1 MEVIWRDAVRFDEN
15 RLVCKR
21 TGEGGIEMKMIG
33 AAALSILAIVGASFP
48 AVAQEKYPSKEI
60 HFICG
65 FPPGSGADIMVRF
78 FADKIG
84 KKTGHVIIVENRPG
98 GGGMLALTTTARA
111 APDGL
116 TILVSGGTAAA
127 INANLLRA
135 PPIDVGKEI
144 KAVATV
150 NQIPFVVAVD
160 PKSPYNSLADLTE
173 ALRKKGSKGSYAFST
188 PFAKVIAES
197 YKTEAR
203 LETVEV
209 SYKNAID
216 SLNDL
221 GSGSVDFA
229 VYDPTMALPQQ
240 KEGRLRLLAV
250 SSPERF
256 RATGDIPTFREQG
269 INIDMLGW
277 WAAMVPAKTPDN
289 IAQTINRWFGDA
301 LADPETA
308 AFLIRSGAD
317 VLVMSPEKANAYF
330 LEDIQN
336 WARLVEMARIEKQ

>member
-1 MEVIWRDAVRFDEN
+1 M
-15 RLVCKR
+15 L
-21 TGEGGIEMKMIG
+21 GKMMR
-33 AAALSILAIVGASFP
+33 AAMLSALAIVSVSIP
-48 AVAQEKYPSKEI
+48 ALAQEKYPSKEI

-84 KKTGHVIIVENRPG
+84 KKTGNVIVVDNRPG
-98 GGGMLALTTTARA
+98 AGGILALTTTARA
-111 APDGL
+111 APDGH

-127 INANLLRA
+127 INANLLKA
-135 PPIDVGKEI
+135 PPIDIGKDI
-144 KAVATV
+144 RAVATI

-160 PKSPYNSLADLTE
+160 PKSPYKSLPELTE
-173 ALRKKGSKGSYAFST
+173 ALRKKGNKGSYAFAT

-197 YKTEAR
+197 YKTEAG
-203 LETVEV
+203 LQTVEV
-209 SYKNAID
+209 SYKGSID

-221 GSGSVDFA
+221 ASGAVDFA
-229 VYDPTMALPQQ
+229 VYDPTMALAQQ
-240 KEGRLRLLAV
+240 REGRLRLLAV

-256 RATGDIPTFREQG
+256 RPTGDIPTFREYG

-308 AFLIRSGAD
+308 AFLIKSGAD
-317 VLVMSPEKANAYF
+317 VLVMSPEKTHAYF
-330 LEDIQN
+330 LEDIKN